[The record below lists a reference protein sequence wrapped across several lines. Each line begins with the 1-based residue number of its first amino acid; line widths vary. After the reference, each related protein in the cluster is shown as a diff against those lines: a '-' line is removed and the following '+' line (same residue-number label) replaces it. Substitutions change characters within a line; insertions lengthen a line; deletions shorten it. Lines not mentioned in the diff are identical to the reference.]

1 MSPLTIFLIFVVVIT
16 SVLVAYLTKQFQEEN
31 LLYSKFKTMKNTSNK
46 TKTIEKEK
54 IIAETL
60 NGRFAMLGLVAAIG
74 AYLTTG
80 QIIPGF
86 V

>member
-1 MSPLTIFLIFVVVIT
+1 MKKEIETEKVV
-16 SVLVAYLTKQFQEEN
+16 A
-31 LLYSKFKTMKNTSNK
+31 
-46 TKTIEKEK
+46 EK
-54 IIAETL
+54 L
-60 NGRFAMLGLVAAIG
+60 NGRLAMLGIGACLG

>member
-1 MSPLTIFLIFVVVIT
+1 MSDKE
-16 SVLVAYLTKQFQEEN
+16 SKRVAEH
-31 LLYSKFKTMKNTSNK
+31 
-46 TKTIEKEK
+46 
-54 IIAETL
+54 L
-60 NGRFAMLGLVAAIG
+60 NGRLAMLGIVACLG